1 MLPGFQ
7 FRDQRQRLFARV
19 SCVGS
24 KPLGSRVHAQVG
36 RGFRLGGIAHR
47 ARRAV
52 FIQSLAAPT
61 IAYPGSRHDLAFVQ
75 MDQTFSSVAVLFYAL
90 FDKVAKVI
98 DITRMMK
105 REVGKIGF
113 HDLQCAVNGNAS
125 IKSLQAHASLSINH
139 RCFFSQAI
147 QKNSD

>member
-1 MLPGFQ
+1 
-7 FRDQRQRLFARV
+7 
-19 SCVGS
+19 
-24 KPLGSRVHAQVG
+24 
-36 RGFRLGGIAHR
+36 
-47 ARRAV
+47 
-52 FIQSLAAPT
+52 
-61 IAYPGSRHDLAFVQ
+61 

-113 HDLQCAVNGNAS
+113 HDPQCAVNGDAS
-125 IKSLQAHASLSINH
+125 IKSFQAHASVSINH
-139 RCFFSQAI
+139 RCFLSQAI